1 MYTDCAVKTDLV
13 FVLDSSG
20 SVGETN
26 YELVINFVANFTM
39 DMNIGRSE
47 NQVGVIIFGNEARVV
62 INLKQYRRRNNL
74 IYAIRNEI
82 PYLRGTTNTPD
93 ALCKLVLLVEEEARD
108 NALHIAILLT
118 DGKPTAFLNPCNY
131 TSTKAA
137 GDKIRNMSNIL
148 IYAIGV
154 TNDINDDELD
164 AIATKSE
171 FVSHLESFNEPD
183 LESVRDELT
192 YRICYTGKYM

>member
-26 YELVINFVANFTM
+26 YESVKNFVAQFTM

-47 NQVGVIIFGNEARVV
+47 NRVGVIIFGNEARVV
-62 INLKQYRRRNNL
+62 INLEQYRRRNDL
-74 IYAIRNEI
+74 IYAIRSI

-93 ALCKLVLLVEEEARD
+93 ALCKLVLLVEEARD
-108 NALHIAILLT
+108 DALHIAVLLT

-154 TNDINDDELD
+154 TNNINDDELD

-183 LESVRDELT
+183 LESVRNELT